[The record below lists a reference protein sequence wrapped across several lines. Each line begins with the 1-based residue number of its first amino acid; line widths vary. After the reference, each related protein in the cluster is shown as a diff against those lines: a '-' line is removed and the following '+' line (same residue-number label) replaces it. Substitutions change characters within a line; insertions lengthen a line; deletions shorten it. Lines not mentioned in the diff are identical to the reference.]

1 MMLRIDS
8 FNKRF
13 LTRSIVATFALLSLI
28 ASGEEPSSSSKP
40 RKDAAPEG
48 LLTPDTQRS
57 IDKSISDILAKTGA
71 PSASIAIVKDGK
83 LAYARAYGMADAEA
97 HKPATTAMHYSIGS
111 ISKQFTAAA
120 LLLLAEE
127 GQLSLDN
134 KVGRWLPE
142 A

>member
-28 ASGEEPSSSSKP
+28 ARGEEPSSSSKP

-57 IDKSISDILAKTGA
+57 LDKSISDILAKTGA
-71 PSASIAIVKDGK
+71 PSAFIALVKDRK
-83 LAYARAYGMADAEA
+83 PAYARAYVMAAAQA
-97 HKPATTAMHYSIGS
+97 HKPASTAMHYRIDS
-111 ISKQFTAAA
+111 ISKQ
-120 LLLLAEE
+120 L
-127 GQLSLDN
+127 
-134 KVGRWLPE
+134 K
-142 A
+142 